1 MVRVLAGLPSIELP
15 VDVVDYIRGIFATAN
30 HMLSDRIERQ
40 PNVHEESLDLAFLDA
55 VSAYSGP
62 HKTKSDTVVD
72 IDIHFVGG
80 GWHFERWEVADIGLI
95 VIFRRLSNI
104 LRTKIILLQS
114 KRLYPERLI
123 S

>member
-1 MVRVLAGLPSIELP
+1 MQEVVQVLAGLPPIELP

-30 HMLSDRIERQ
+30 QMLSDRIERQ

-55 VSAYSGP
+55 VAAYSGP

-104 LRTKIILLQS
+104 LRTKIILL
-114 KRLYPERLI
+114 
-123 S
+123 